1 MKQPMVQRHGSG
13 NEPVRCESRPSHAYR
28 PWRVPLTCRIG
39 RVRAKREEL
48 GTLESCSSEQAW
60 RWSGKH
66 RRKPGRRLAVAS
78 VVCNRYVGEPGH
90 ENENVRGGACIAE
103 ADAAGGGAAIEQ
115 RCGTDA
121 DDVGVAAVC
130 VLAGSSAVVF
140 VAGVDAGADVHA
152 GVSVDVVGVAAAGN
166 ATRPTLG
173 AQPWLSV
180 ADRGRQCVSV

>member
-1 MKQPMVQRHGSG
+1 M
-13 NEPVRCESRPSHAYR
+13 
-28 PWRVPLTCRIG
+28 
-39 RVRAKREEL
+39 RAKREEL

-78 VVCNRYVGEPGH
+78 VVCNRYVGEAGH

-115 RCGTDA
+115 RDGTGA
-121 DDVGVAAVC
+121 DDVDVDVAAVC
-130 VLAGSSAVVF
+130 VLAGSSAAVLV
-140 VAGVDAGADVHA
+140 AGADVHA